1 MTKRFVTSEI
11 ETHVFESGPD
21 GVCEFKICNREQ
33 SALAELKR
41 GMK

>member
-21 GVCEFKICNREQ
+21 GVCEFKISLTTCGYKEQ
-33 SALAELKR
+33 E
-41 GMK
+41 